1 MVLNVKENS
10 LTKISRIVGLDL
22 AKHFKNGK
30 WIFLKFGVIAIGGW
44 ILSLVFAR
52 LGTKEVLGQY
62 QYVLSCIT
70 VVSLSSL
77 PGLNTAA
84 LEAVAHGR
92 EAGVIKAVKWSFL
105 FSFLGLTILIGLG
118 LFNIFFRDHLVVG
131 EALIVAG
138 FLVPFYYAFNT
149 WNIYYDGKSLF
160 KEGSLRMVILYI
172 FLNLSLIGGILLNFN
187 ALGLVVTYLLVHILL
202 YGYYFFELLKKIT
215 NRKDDHIDF
224 KFGINSSIQRFVFS
238 LSSNIP
244 PLIISVLFGIEA
256 VAIYYIGYY
265 MISAGSSLMGML
277 GYLYVPALFRG
288 EKINYKKALLQ
299 NIFVGIFFWFGFLV
313 FIEYFFTLMYGIGY
327 IESQK
332 LAFSFSLLMV
342 IVPLKIFLMT
352 FFLTGKKNW
361 TIITIVSIANILSLG
376 ILYFV
381 RQYGFSTSIV
391 VYTYALELMTVF
403 PLLFIYIR
411 DNMNVFLIKS
421 NTPANV

>member
-70 VVSLSSL
+70 IVSLSSL

-421 NTPANV
+421 NAPVNV